1 MSDIAAATP
10 QAWAAAQ
17 TLGKSGAMTELSI
30 DVQRLPGCH
39 VVHLEGEVDRTTQ
52 QPLAQTFS
60 RLLQADPPPK
70 IVVDVTDL
78 AFCDS
83 GGLWTLI
90 GSQRRAEERGGALR
104 LIGVHGALARLLTIT
119 QLVHL
124 FPPYRS
130 LAQAS
135 TWARPGG
142 QSR

>member
-1 MSDIAAATP
+1 VPARGRGGAS
-10 QAWAAAQ
+10 
-17 TLGKSGAMTELSI
+17 LGKISAMTDLSI

-39 VVHLEGEVDRTTQ
+39 VVHLDGEVDRMTQ
-52 QPLAQTFS
+52 PQLAEAFT
-60 RLLQADPPPK
+60 RLLQADTPK

-90 GSQRRAEERGGALR
+90 SSQRRAEERGGALR

-130 LAQAS
+130 FAQAT
-135 TWARPGG
+135 TWAGPRGRP
-142 QSR
+142 R